1 MGVASASDEL
11 SSRDRRDVPRRLG
24 FVRALDGVRGVAVLV
39 VVVHH
44 VPALVPAFQSNRP
57 RGGYLGVDIFFVL
70 SGFLITALLLREQL
84 DSGGVR
90 LGAFYARR
98 ALRLLP
104 ALVVLLVVHELY
116 LLATGVPARGPFAQ
130 SISILFYFQNL
141 GPNFKGAT
149 PAFVPLWSLAV
160 EEQFYL
166 LWPLVLM
173 LFLGIRHRTWVVVT
187 IMIAAIAAVDI
198 HRAVAYDHTSGIG
211 LIRLYT
217 RTDYRADSLLVG
229 ALLAQL
235 WVRGKTPTRG
245 LRTAAWIALAFVATC
260 IARVHVT
267 DAFLYRGGYTVI
279 AVAIAVV
286 LLAVLESTWVGVR
299 ALCLAPLRA
308 IGRVSY
314 GLYLW
319 HIPVFLAVY
328 RYGSHL
334 DSTTRLVLG
343 LGIAGAITYASW
355 VLVERPIL
363 RWKRRNIEPAGVPEA
378 ELPRI

>member
-1 MGVASASDEL
+1 MV
-11 SSRDRRDVPRRLG
+11 
-24 FVRALDGVRGVAVLV
+24 
-39 VVVHH
+39 
-44 VPALVPAFQSNRP
+44 
-57 RGGYLGVDIFFVL
+57 
-70 SGFLITALLLREQL
+70 
-84 DSGGVR
+84 
-90 LGAFYARR
+90 
-98 ALRLLP
+98 
-104 ALVVLLVVHELY
+104 
-116 LLATGVPARGPFAQ
+116 
-130 SISILFYFQNL
+130 
-141 GPNFKGAT
+141 
-149 PAFVPLWSLAV
+149 
-160 EEQFYL
+160 
-166 LWPLVLM
+166 
-173 LFLGIRHRTWVVVT
+173 
-187 IMIAAIAAVDI
+187 AAIVAVDI
-198 HRAVAYDHTSGIG
+198 HRAVAFDHTSGFG
-211 LIRLYT
+211 LIPLYS

-235 WVRGKTPTRG
+235 WVRRKSPTRG
-245 LRTAAWIALAFVATC
+245 LRTAAWIAFAFVATC

-267 DAFLYRGGYTVI
+267 DAFLYRGGYTLV
-279 AVAIAVV
+279 AVAIAAI
-286 LLAVLESTWVGVR
+286 LLAVLESNWVVIQ

-334 DSTTRLVLG
+334 DSSTRLVLG